1 MILPSE
7 CLASSPAYM
16 TAVASYVVPPRVVC
30 PLPSACSYSTVFRS
44 PNPSRT
50 LQSGASLTSLPP
62 ADFGPR
68 NYFSSQRA
76 LRFLSRGL
84 PLLAPFPGPGPSSQ
98 ISTRPVPAV
107 PQASA
112 EAPLPGGHASDPRS
126 VVFTT
131 CAPAF
136 LCSLHQ
142 SRRVLCCCAPD
153 PSPGPGSGRGRH
165 VCCGDGWTDGQMNGG
180 PPGVQA

>member
-1 MILPSE
+1 MKFL
-7 CLASSPAYM
+7 SSSLAYM
-16 TAVASYVVPPRVVC
+16 TAVASYVVPRRVVC
-30 PLPSACSYSTVFRS
+30 PLHSACSYSTVFRS

-50 LQSGASLTSLPP
+50 LQSSDSLTSLPP

-68 NYFSSQRA
+68 NCFSSQRA

-84 PLLAPFPGPGPSSQ
+84 VLLAPFPGPGPSSQ
-98 ISTRPVPAV
+98 IFTRPVPTV
-107 PQASA
+107 LQASA
-112 EAPLPGGHASDPRS
+112 EALLPRERVSDPRS

-142 SRRVLCCCAPD
+142 SRHVLCCCAP
-153 PSPGPGSGRGRH
+153 GS
-165 VCCGDGWTDGQMNGG
+165 
-180 PPGVQA
+180 